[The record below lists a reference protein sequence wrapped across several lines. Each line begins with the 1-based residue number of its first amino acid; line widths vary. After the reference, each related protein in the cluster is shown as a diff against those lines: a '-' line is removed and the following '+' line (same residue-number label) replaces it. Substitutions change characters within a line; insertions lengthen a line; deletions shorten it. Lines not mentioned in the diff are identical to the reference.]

1 VVDGGSCAR
10 EPLLASAFADYQ
22 FYVDVF
28 FGCID
33 RRYGNWSQLPFGGGY
48 LNQPAYT
55 MAVLGI
61 MRGVFLDKLSET
73 PSL

>member
-1 VVDGGSCAR
+1 VVDGGSCSL
-10 EPLLASAFADYQ
+10 EPLLASAFADYR
-22 FYVDVF
+22 FYTDLF

-55 MAVLGI
+55 MMILGI
-61 MRGVFLDKLSET
+61 MRGVVIEKLAES